1 MEYHRLPLIDDSS
14 AEFVKMLS
22 VSLLERGVIL
32 FGIVIFLGE
41 LFWYSEL
48 KYMQSKN
55 ILL

>member
-22 VSLLERGVIL
+22 ISLLEHGVIL
-32 FGIVIFLGE
+32 FGIVICG
-41 LFWYSEL
+41 YSEL
-48 KYMQSKN
+48 EYMQSKN